1 MSVQQPQSHLWTETP
16 LLFSSHLS
24 TRLGDEY
31 AVYLKLENLQPSHSY
46 KYRGLSH
53 FIQRALATHGP
64 TLRVVCASGGNA
76 GLAAACAAQ
85 VLGVPCAIYLPNGVD
100 ARTHAFLH
108 DVGAEVVVTG
118 RFYLEA
124 LRAAEAAVRAQPNA
138 VLVPAYDHP
147 TLWEGHASMIAEI
160 RTQLPGGIKP
170 AAVFCSVGGGGLLRR
185 RDRGMQRCG
194 LGRRCGTG
202 DVVPVVALETHGSA
216 CFYHSVAANRSPA
229 DDAPTGVTLR
239 TNDTHG
245 VRVAHVTELKSKAT
259 SLGAS
264 EPSAGVVRAALDR
277 AGGVKC
283 VTVPDEVTMQL
294 AGAFADNHKFLV
306 ELACSATLVPAY
318 KREVVTRL
326 VPPTGVEK
334 KALVFIVCGGF
345 KISQQDLL
353 EYSEIVRKD
362 LGEGG
367 KWDAMVDG
375 EKLQLDTTI

>member
-1 MSVQQPQSHLWTETP
+1 MSVEQCQSHLWTETP
-16 LLFSSHLS
+16 LIFSSHLS
-24 TRLGDEY
+24 TRLGCDEY

-76 GLAAACAAQ
+76 GLAAAYAAQ

-100 ARTHAFLH
+100 ARTRAFLR

-124 LRAAEAAVRAQPNA
+124 LRAAEAAVRTQPNA

-160 RTQLPGGIKP
+160 QTQLPRGIKP
-170 AAVFCSVGGGGLLRR
+170 AAVFCSVGGGGLLGGVIEGC
-185 RDRGMQRCG
+185 RDAGW
-194 LGRRCGTG
+194 
-202 DVVPVVALETHGSA
+202 DDVPVVALETHGSA
-216 CFYHSVAANRSPA
+216 CFYHSVAANRAPA
-229 DDAPTGVTLR
+229 DDAPAGVTLR
-239 TNDTHG
+239 TDETHG
-245 VRVAHVTELKSKAT
+245 IRVAHVTELKSKAT

-264 EPSAGVVRAALDR
+264 EPSASVVRAAMDR

-294 AGAFADNHKFLV
+294 AGAFADDHKFLV

-318 KREVVTRL
+318 KRELMTRL
-326 VPPTGVEK
+326 VPPTGAEK
-334 KALVFIVCGGF
+334 KTLVFIVCGGF

-353 EYSEIVRKD
+353 EYTEIVHKD

-367 KWDAMVDG
+367 KWDAIVDG
-375 EKLQLDTTI
+375 EKLRLDTMI